1 VIALAL
7 ATVLAIHPA
16 PECTVALESHDEVPH
31 RILRLRPSCPIG
43 HSSTHAALRALL
55 AHADATEARVSF
67 GRIVEYP
74 WLSSLLAREA
84 SVSRNWNAAT
94 GRPVKGHENQWV
106 AQMLR
111 AMPEF
116 TVLFDSWQLAGVSVE
131 KVLIM
136 PAAKLPL
143 AAGAPVPPNAR
154 LPYDAILFVTLRRQ
168 AQ

>member
-1 VIALAL
+1 MLELAL
-7 ATVLAIHPA
+7 AAVLAIYPA
-16 PECTVALESHDEVPH
+16 PECTVALESREETPH

-55 AHADATEARVSF
+55 THSDATEARVSF

-84 SVSRNWNAAT
+84 SVARGWNAAA

-116 TVLFDSWQLAGVSVE
+116 TVLFDTWQIAAVSVE
-131 KVLIM
+131 KVLIK
-136 PAAKLPL
+136 PAAQLPL
-143 AAGAPVPPNAR
+143 AAGAPVPAGAR

-168 AQ
+168 

>member
-1 VIALAL
+1 MLELAV

-16 PECTVALESHDEVPH
+16 PECAVTLEAREEPPR
-31 RILRLRPSCPIG
+31 RILRMRPSCPIG

-55 AHADATEARVSF
+55 AHADATEARVSL

-84 SVSRNWNAAT
+84 SVARGWDAAA
-94 GRPVKGHENQWV
+94 GRPAKGHENQWV

-116 TVLFDSWQLAGVSVE
+116 TALFDKWQIAGVSVE
-131 KVLIM
+131 KVLIK
-136 PAAKLPL
+136 PASQLPL
-143 AAGAPVPPNAR
+143 AAGAPVPAHAR
-154 LPYDAILFVTLRRQ
+154 LPYDAILFVTLQR
-168 AQ
+168 

>member
-1 VIALAL
+1 MLELAL
-7 ATVLAIHPA
+7 ATMLATFPA
-16 PECTVALESHDEVPH
+16 PECAVTLESRQEAPN

-84 SVSRNWNAAT
+84 SVARGWDAAA

-116 TVLFDSWQLAGVSVE
+116 TVLFDQWQIAGVSVE
-131 KVLIM
+131 KVLIKQ
-136 PAAKLPL
+136 AGQLPL
-143 AAGAPVPPNAR
+143 AAGAPVPAGAR
-154 LPYDAILFVTLRRQ
+154 LPYDAILFVTLRR
-168 AQ
+168 

>member
-1 VIALAL
+1 MLELAL
-7 ATVLAIHPA
+7 AAVLAIYPA
-16 PECTVALESHDEVPH
+16 PECTVTLESREETPH

-84 SVSRNWNAAT
+84 SVAPGWNSAA

-116 TVLFDSWQLAGVSVE
+116 TVLFDMWQITAVSVE
-131 KVLIM
+131 KVLIK
-136 PAAKLPL
+136 PAAQLPL
-143 AAGAPVPPNAR
+143 AAGAPVAANAR
-154 LPYDAILFVTLRRQ
+154 LPYDAILFVTLRRP
-168 AQ
+168 

>member
-1 VIALAL
+1 MFELAL

-16 PECTVALESHDEVPH
+16 PECPVTLEAREESPR

-43 HSSTHAALRALL
+43 YSSTHAALRALL
-55 AHADATEARVSF
+55 AHSAGEPEARVSF

-84 SVSRNWNAAT
+84 SASRHWDAAA
-94 GRPVKGHENQWV
+94 GKPVRGHENRWV

-116 TVLFDSWQLAGVSVE
+116 TALFDSWQIAGVSVE
-131 KVLIM
+131 KVLIK
-136 PAAKLPL
+136 PATQLPI
-143 AAGAPVPPNAR
+143 AAGAPLPASAR
-154 LPYDAILFVTLRRQ
+154 LPYDAILWVTLKR
-168 AQ
+168 